1 MTKFLI
7 KLFVKNNA
15 DVTDPAVRGRYASL
29 AAFTGIVL
37 NLLLFA
43 GKLTAGL
50 LAASVAVVADAFN
63 NMSDAGSAVVT
74 LIGFRLALK
83 PVDKGHPL
91 GHGRLE
97 YIAGF
102 IVDLLIILVGAELF
116 KSSFEKILS
125 PSLPSVSVLTYAL
138 LSAAI
143 LIKLWLFFFYRKI
156 GKLIDSSAIRASA
169 FDSLSDTTP
178 QLARMNPSCKYSIVD
193 FYKDGGVPRLM
204 ENLRSMLET
213 DGWAGILVASFI
225 LFTGFKAA
233 KETID
238 LLLGTPPKP
247 EFIEEIRNFVKG
259 YPEVAGIHDLIV
271 HDYGPGRKFISFHAE
286 VPADSDI
293 NYAHDVIDCVERDM
307 NEKFGCIVTIHLDPI
322 EMNDARVQEMKKLAE
337 ESAAE
342 IDPAFTIHD
351 FRMTSGGK
359 HVNMIFDLQV
369 PSDSKMPTE
378 EAAKRVAER
387 ISEKNPDCYA
397 VIKAEHPFI

>member
-143 LIKLWLFFFYRKI
+143 LVKLWLFFFYRKI

-169 FDSLSDTTP
+169 FDSLSDTAATALVLISALVSKFAG
-178 QLARMNPSCKYSIVD
+178 LAI
-193 FYKDGGVPRLM
+193 
-204 ENLRSMLET
+204 

-322 EMNDARVQEMKKLAE
+322 EMNDARVKEMKKLAE

-378 EAAKRVAER
+378 EAARRVAER

>member
-143 LIKLWLFFFYRKI
+143 LVKLWLFFFYRKI

-169 FDSLSDTTP
+169 FDSLSDTAATALVLISALVSKFTG
-178 QLARMNPSCKYSIVD
+178 LAI
-193 FYKDGGVPRLM
+193 
-204 ENLRSMLET
+204 

-271 HDYGPGRKFISFHAE
+271 HDYGPGRKFISFHVE

>member
-169 FDSLSDTTP
+169 FDSLSDTAATALVLISALVSKFTG
-178 QLARMNPSCKYSIVD
+178 LAI
-193 FYKDGGVPRLM
+193 
-204 ENLRSMLET
+204 

-293 NYAHDVIDCVERDM
+293 NYAHDVIDCIERDM

>member
-169 FDSLSDTTP
+169 FDSLSDTAAT
-178 QLARMNPSCKYSIVD
+178 A
-193 FYKDGGVPRLM
+193 
-204 ENLRSMLET
+204 
-213 DGWAGILVASFI
+213 LVLISALVSK
-225 LFTGFKAA
+225 FTGLA
-233 KETID
+233 ID
-238 LLLGTPPKP
+238 GFSLIFLLYTSPIPL
-247 EFIEEIRNFVKG
+247 
-259 YPEVAGIHDLIV
+259 
-271 HDYGPGRKFISFHAE
+271 
-286 VPADSDI
+286 
-293 NYAHDVIDCVERDM
+293 DC
-307 NEKFGCIVTIHLDPI
+307 I
-322 EMNDARVQEMKKLAE
+322 
-337 ESAAE
+337 
-342 IDPAFTIHD
+342 
-351 FRMTSGGK
+351 
-359 HVNMIFDLQV
+359 
-369 PSDSKMPTE
+369 
-378 EAAKRVAER
+378 
-387 ISEKNPDCYA
+387 
-397 VIKAEHPFI
+397 